1 MNAYFRATLKTRL
14 LLLIL
19 FSFIP
24 AFGLALISSMQRLHA
39 QQIEQKDAALRLVR
53 VMERSHHEL
62 LDEAIAFLQALT
74 RVTPVER
81 LSAQNCRTTLNDLVQ
96 NFPRYDTFGL
106 AAPDGE
112 VYCSSE
118 PQRLKGD
125 ISRLRFFRDALTT
138 HLPAPGPYEMDPLLG
153 KPIVFIGVPMMNVER
168 QITAVLFV
176 AFDLASFDS
185 WSSMLQMPF
194 NSVLLV
200 LDQTGL
206 VLARYPDV
214 NKWTGTVRPQ
224 APLASYVRSHGE
236 EGVAE
241 LDGGSG
247 VRRLFTYTAIH
258 KTAEQTV
265 FLAFGQATDDAYA
278 GARRAFLSDL
288 LSVAL
293 AFALV
298 LGLVW
303 FGSDALVLRKLRRL
317 TDTTDRIRRG
327 DLQARSGLE
336 PGDDETGQLA
346 RAIDRMAGEI
356 DHRMTLLQQRG
367 HEMRQLRDM
376 TEALQACLTRD
387 EVYAV
392 VRQYLQLLLPGRAG
406 ALYVLGAGG
415 DHYLRVAQWGEP
427 ATGREFLPN
436 DCWAVRR
443 GKSYRVDVGAG
454 EPIRCRHVQA
464 PPPFSY
470 LCVPLMV
477 QGEITG
483 MLHIENDDDFAGAGS
498 DPGPQALAETAAEHA
513 GLRLVHIRLAD
524 HLHDQA
530 MRDGLT
536 GLFNRRYMEESLLR
550 EIRNAQRNQSPIA
563 IIMLDID
570 HFKRF
575 NDSFGHAAGD
585 ALLRGI
591 GAMLQTEMRGG
602 DLACR
607 YGGEEFTVIL
617 PDTGLAQ
624 AFEVAE
630 KLRQKTR
637 RLRIQL
643 NGAEVGEVTISLGV
657 AAYPEHGASWEDV
670 LHAADM
676 ALLQA
681 KQTRDRAVLYRC

>member
-1 MNAYFRATLKTRL
+1 MNAFFRATLKTRL

-19 FSFIP
+19 FAFLP
-24 AFGLALISSMQRLHA
+24 AFGLALVSSTQRLHA
-39 QQIEQKDAALRLVR
+39 RQAEQKDSALRLAR

-62 LDEAIAFLQALT
+62 LAEAISFLQAVT
-74 RVTPVER
+74 RVTPPER
-81 LSAQNCRTTLNDLVQ
+81 LEPATCRTTLNDLVQ

-106 AAPDGE
+106 AAPNGE

-118 PQRLKGD
+118 PQRLKGN
-125 ISRLRFFRDALTT
+125 ISQLRFFRDAMTT

-153 KPIVFIGVPMMNVER
+153 KPIVFIGVPLTNEAR

-176 AFDLASFDS
+176 AFDLTGFTG
-185 WSSMLQMPF
+185 WTNRLQMPS
-194 NSVLLV
+194 NSLMVV
-200 LDQTGL
+200 FDQSGL
-206 VLARYPDV
+206 VLARYPDID
-214 NKWTGTVRPQ
+214 KWTGRVQPQ
-224 APLASYVRSHGE
+224 APLVRYVRDHGE

-241 LDGGSG
+241 LTGENGA
-247 VRRLFTYTAIH
+247 RRLFAYTAIH
-258 KTAEQTV
+258 KTSEQTV
-265 FLAFGQATDDAYA
+265 FLALGQAADEAYG
-278 GARRAFLSDL
+278 GAYSAFLYDM

-293 AFALV
+293 GLALA

-303 FGSDALVLRKLRRL
+303 ASTDALVIHRLRRL
-317 TDTTDRIRRG
+317 TETADRIRNG
-327 DLQARSGLE
+327 DLRVRSGLGPSE
-336 PGDDETGQLA
+336 DEAGQLA
-346 RAIDRMAGEI
+346 GAIDRMAEEI
-356 DHRMTLLQQRG
+356 DRRMTTLQQRG

-376 TEALQACLTRD
+376 TDALQACLTSE

-392 VRQYLQLLLPGRAG
+392 VRQYMQLLLPGRAG
-406 ALYVLGAGG
+406 ALYMLGAGG
-415 DHYLRVAQWGEP
+415 DHYTQVAQWQDP
-427 ATGREFLPN
+427 ATEREFLPN

-443 GKSYRVDVGAG
+443 GKSYRVDIGSG
-454 EPIRCRHVQA
+454 ESIRCRHVQA

-483 MLHIENDDDFAGAGS
+483 MLHVENDDDFPVAEN
-498 DPGPQALAETAAEHA
+498 DPGSQSLVEAAAEHA
-513 GLRLVHIRLAD
+513 GLRLAHIRLAN

-536 GLFNRRYMEESLLR
+536 GLFNRRYMEESLVR
-550 EIRNAQRNQSPIA
+550 EIRNAQRNQTPIA

-575 NDSFGHAAGD
+575 NDTFGHAAGD
-585 ALLRGI
+585 ALLRRI
-591 GAMLQTEMRGG
+591 GGMLQTEMRGG

-617 PDTGLAQ
+617 PDTGLPQ

-630 KLRQKTR
+630 KLRQKTK
-637 RLRIQL
+637 RLHVQL

-657 AAYPEHGASWEDV
+657 AAYPEHGAGWEDV

-676 ALLQA
+676 ALLRA
-681 KQTRDRAVLYRC
+681 KQTRDRAVLFQN